1 MAIKLL
7 LCGLGRSG
15 FLFCLE
21 VNSCV
26 FAKL

>member
-15 FLFCLE
+15 FLFYLE